1 MCAEKEEDANK
12 AIKFVALKAPVFSLQ
27 TDLGIAGCCST
38 VRA

>member
-1 MCAEKEEDANK
+1 MEKEEDANK
-12 AIKFVALKAPVFSLQ
+12 ANKFVALKAPVFSLQ